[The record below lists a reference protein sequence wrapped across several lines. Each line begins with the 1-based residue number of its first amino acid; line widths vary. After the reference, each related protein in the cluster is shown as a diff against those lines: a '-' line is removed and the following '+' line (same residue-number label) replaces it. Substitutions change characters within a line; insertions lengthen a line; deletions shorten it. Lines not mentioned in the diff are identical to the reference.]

1 MKKAGSIVKQLFVI
15 LFWIGVWAVLAA
27 LVDQALLLP
36 SPASVFLRLLELAG
50 EKSFWITAGVSI
62 FRITLGILC
71 AIVLGCV
78 LAVLT
83 CRFSLLD
90 ALLSPLLTVIK
101 STPVASFILLLL
113 IWIGRDQVPAVISG
127 LMVLPVIWNNIC
139 AGVRGTDRNLLEMAE
154 MYRLSPFGVL
164 RRIYIPSVMPH
175 FLSAIRSSI
184 GIGWKAGVAAEVL
197 TVPVHAIGRMIY
209 ESKLYWETVD
219 LFAWTVV
226 VVLISLFIE
235 KIVISALNRLG
246 KSTEE
251 RMVGGG
257 D

>member
-83 CRFSLLD
+83 
-90 ALLSPLLTVIK
+90 
-101 STPVASFILLLL
+101 
-113 IWIGRDQVPAVISG
+113 
-127 LMVLPVIWNNIC
+127 
-139 AGVRGTDRNLLEMAE
+139 
-154 MYRLSPFGVL
+154 
-164 RRIYIPSVMPH
+164 
-175 FLSAIRSSI
+175 
-184 GIGWKAGVAAEVL
+184 
-197 TVPVHAIGRMIY
+197 
-209 ESKLYWETVD
+209 
-219 LFAWTVV
+219 
-226 VVLISLFIE
+226 
-235 KIVISALNRLG
+235 
-246 KSTEE
+246 
-251 RMVGGG
+251 
-257 D
+257 